1 MAKYPKEE
9 KDRWI
14 EEFKNSGLSITS
26 WARKNGL
33 PISTVTGW

>member
-1 MAKYPKEE
+1 MAKYPNEE
-9 KDRWI
+9 KEQLI

-33 PISTVTGW
+33 PIQQSQDG